1 MKILPT
7 TVRDER
13 TPGTKLYV
21 TLGVLFVAL
30 VVAGVFTV
38 ALPELANDP
47 DAPDASPDAGV
58 RAAP

>member
-7 TVRDER
+7 TESDER

-21 TLGVLFVAL
+21 SLGVLFVAL

-47 DAPDASPDAGV
+47 DASPDAGV